1 MRRYLRLAILVLAPS
16 LCLASGVGAQALTM
30 GNTVTPNAGDAV
42 VSDVRTDIDLVNP
55 ASATGTINTAT
66 FTWTAAPCPSAVKI
80 KVFRRQADTLIFIAE
95 RGSFDVTATSM
106 TVSLAPAIPVEQ
118 GDLIAI
124 ARVANCGNPE
134 TLTGIVSAGYLSY
147 SSDVSSNVT
156 IAEAE
161 GNGGGILNVRATGIA
176 TESIAAVIP
185 AAGSTPGNFG
195 SFFKTG
201 VQLSNPGA
209 SEISGR
215 FVYHRAGVPGT
226 SADPSLNFTVG
237 AHSTI
242 SYPDLVAAMGQ
253 SGLGSLDVVVPDSS
267 DLPVIVA
274 RVYNDAGTDGTSGFT
289 EDAIDPS
296 GSFENRVV
304 FAGATGFLV
313 APPDVAN
320 FRFNIGIRSL
330 LSGALINFRVRDASG
345 VIVREVT
352 KTYTSTFYEQQSAE
366 TLLGGPILANDQIE
380 VSVSSGSAIIY
391 GATVDNTTQDPSIQF
406 VRVLFAIL

>member
-1 MRRYLRLAILVLAPS
+1 MRRYLRLAFLVLAPS
-16 LCLASGVGAQALTM
+16 LGLASGVGAQGVIM

-66 FTWTAAPCPSAVKI
+66 FTWSTAPCPSAVKI
-80 KVFRRQADTLIFIAE
+80 KVFRRQGDNLIFIAE

-134 TLTGIVSAGYLSY
+134 TLTGLVSAGYLSY

-176 TESIAAVIP
+176 TESIAAVLT

-253 SGLGSLDVVVPDSS
+253 TGLGSIDVVVPDTS

-274 RVYNDAGTDGTSGFT
+274 RVYNDAGADGTSGFT

-330 LSGALINFRVRDASG
+330 LSGALVNFRVRDAGG

-352 KTYTSTFYEQQSAE
+352 KTYTSTFYEQQPAD